1 MKAGSVLAYEPT
13 HSMATKGATRQSPM
27 TTRTGV
33 TTGPLLDSGA
43 CDIRRL
49 RPLSDHLGNA
59 QAI

>member
-13 HSMATKGATRQSPM
+13 HSMATNGAMRQTAM
-27 TTRTGV
+27 TTRMGV
-33 TTGPLLDSGA
+33 TTGPPLASGA

-49 RPLSDHLGNA
+49 RPLGDHLCNA